1 MTANEALIAAIQ
13 ALNAAD
19 VPDGANDARILMAH
33 ALGIERATL
42 TLVLSDDVANEAM
55 IRFSMAIDER
65 CMRKPV
71 SHIIGV
77 REFYGRN
84 FIVTP
89 DVLDPRPDTELLVK
103 TTLASEFE
111 TVLDLGTG
119 SGCILLSLLAENK
132 SATGQGTD
140 TSPDALGIAA
150 QNAARLGLEKRSRF
164 QRSDWF
170 GNIEGQFDVIVSNPP
185 YITAAEMPA
194 LSPEVRNCE
203 PLIALT
209 PGGDGL
215 DAYRAITA
223 QAMLHL
229 NPNGRLIVEIGH
241 LQAADVQALF
251 GAAGFEGI
259 TCLQDMEG
267 RDRVVF
273 GGKA

>member
-1 MTANEALIAAIQ
+1 MTANEALVAAIQ

-33 ALGIERATL
+33 ALGIDRATL
-42 TLVLSDDVANEAM
+42 TLVLGDDVANDAM

-65 CMRKPV
+65 CARKPV
-71 SHIIGV
+71 SHIIGT

-84 FIVTP
+84 FIVTA
-89 DVLDPRPDTELLVK
+89 DVLDPRPDTELLVE

-119 SGCILLSLLAENK
+119 SGCILLSLLAENE

-140 TSPDALGIAA
+140 TSPAALNIAE
-150 QNAARLGLEKRSRF
+150 QNATRLGLEKRSRF
-164 QRSDWF
+164 HRSDWF

-194 LSPEVRNCE
+194 LSPEVRNWE

-215 DAYRAITA
+215 DAYRVITA

-229 NPNGRLIVEIGH
+229 NPNGRLVVEIGH
-241 LQAADVQALF
+241 QQAADVQALF
-251 GAAGFEGI
+251 GAAGFDGI
-259 TCLQDMEG
+259 ICLQDMNG
-267 RDRVVF
+267 RNRVVL
-273 GGKA
+273 GNKA